1 MCFNS
6 ASENYRKNCLQY
18 MPKIKNG
25 IKTLALEYDWPET
38 RYMRKNEKTV
48 REGFRKGHLS
58 LTLQRQ

>member
-1 MCFNS
+1 
-6 ASENYRKNCLQY
+6 